1 MRLFLV
7 RHAEAAPGEPD
18 ALRPLTP
25 AGRDAARA
33 LGEQLAAERPDAVLC
48 SPLLRARET
57 AEQIARAASLTAEV
71 DERLAPGAIA
81 DDVRAAIAG
90 RGETVVAV
98 GHQPDC
104 SEIVLELTGARVPFA
119 PGALLEVEL

>member
-1 MRLFLV
+1 MRLILV

-25 AGRDAARA
+25 AGRAVART
-33 LGEQLAAERPDAVLC
+33 LGERLAVEHPDVVLC

-57 AEQIARAASLTAEV
+57 ADRIARAAGLAPEP
-71 DERLAPGAIA
+71 DERLAPGATA
-81 DDVRAAIAG
+81 DGVREAVTG
-90 RGETVVAV
+90 RGDTVVAV

-104 SEIVLELTGARVPFA
+104 SEIVLELTGESRPFA
-119 PGALLEVEL
+119 PAATAVIEL